1 MLPQLAWYYNTCMS
15 RIFPGVRQPSR
26 SRDFWLVAVTFAAFL
41 AAASAPSPLYAVYA
55 QQWSFSPAL
64 LTAVFAVYAIALL
77 ATLLTAASLSDA
89 IGRKP
94 VILAAIAIQVGSMAA
109 FIVADGLA
117 WLFIARILQGLATG
131 LVTGAIAAAL
141 IDLQAPSRPGIGT
154 LVNSI
159 TPTVGLAL
167 GGLLAG
173 ALVEFG
179 PAPLR
184 LVYAFLLVAFILCGI
199 GILAIPETVTD
210 RTRPRLHL
218 RVAVPPALRPAFV
231 SGLPALVAPWALGG
245 LWLSLGPSLLLSMTA
260 STNRLIAGLLI
271 FLLCMSGAL
280 ASFAVRRQPAHA
292 SMVLGCFALA
302 AGVLTTGIAVALA
315 NPVVFLLGTA
325 AAGAGFG
332 IAFLGAFRTL
342 AALADP
348 LSRGAVISAIYL
360 VAYLAFSIPVLMAGI
375 IATKIGLRPTAI
387 GYVLALTVI
396 AGAAIPMARRGPAR
410 VDQ

>member
-1 MLPQLAWYYNTCMS
+1 
-15 RIFPGVRQPSR
+15 
-26 SRDFWLVAVTFAAFL
+26 
-41 AAASAPSPLYAVYA
+41 
-55 QQWSFSPAL
+55 
-64 LTAVFAVYAIALL
+64 
-77 ATLLTAASLSDA
+77 
-89 IGRKP
+89 
-94 VILAAIAIQVGSMAA
+94 
-109 FIVADGLA
+109 
-117 WLFIARILQGLATG
+117 
-131 LVTGAIAAAL
+131 
-141 IDLQAPSRPGIGT
+141 
-154 LVNSI
+154 
-159 TPTVGLAL
+159 VGLAL

-325 AAGAGFG
+325 AAEQEFG

-348 LSRGAVISAIYL
+348 LSRGAVMLRHLPRCLPGLLDPGPDGRHLRHHDRPA
-360 VAYLAFSIPVLMAGI
+360 PHCHR
-375 IATKIGLRPTAI
+375 LRPRAHCHRRRRHSHGPPRTCPRRSVSTTAEPRASR
-387 GYVLALTVI
+387 LA
-396 AGAAIPMARRGPAR
+396 A
-410 VDQ
+410 

>member
-1 MLPQLAWYYNTCMS
+1 MLPQLSGHYNTYMS
-15 RIFPGVRQPSR
+15 RIFPEIRRSSR

-77 ATLLTAASLSDA
+77 ATLLTAGSLSDT

-94 VILAAIAIQVGSMAA
+94 VILAAIAIQVGSMVA

-154 LVNSI
+154 LVNSL

-184 LVYAFLLVAFILCGI
+184 LVYAFLLVAFMLCGI

-260 STNRLIAGLLI
+260 STNRLIAGLVT

-302 AGVLTTGIAVALA
+302 AGVVTTGIAVALA
-315 NPVVFLLGTA
+315 NPVVFLLGT

-360 VAYLAFSIPVLMAGI
+360 VAYLAFSIPVLLAGV
-375 IATKIGLRPTAI
+375 IATMIGLRPTAI
-387 GYVLALTVI
+387 GYVIALTAI
-396 AGAAIPMARRGPAR
+396 AGAAIPMARRGSAR